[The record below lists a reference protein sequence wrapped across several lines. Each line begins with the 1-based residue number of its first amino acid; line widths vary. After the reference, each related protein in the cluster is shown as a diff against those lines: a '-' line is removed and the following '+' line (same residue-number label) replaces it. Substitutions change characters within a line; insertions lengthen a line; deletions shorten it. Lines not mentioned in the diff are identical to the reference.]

1 MKKLLATTLA
11 LLFIS
16 VLVLGCSQEGA
27 KDDTTKEPP
36 ATQEAEAKDTTAMD
50 SAAPAEEAADD
61 AADESS
67 DEAEGGDK

>member
-1 MKKLLATTLA
+1 MKKLLATTFA

-16 VLVLGCSQEGA
+16 MLVLGCSQEGA

-50 SAAPAEEAADD
+50 SAAPAEDEGTDDAADD
-61 AADESS
+61 AES
-67 DEAEGGDK
+67 GGK